1 MFMETETNK
10 KSVDPK
16 YKKRSKVIIIISLLV
31 LLWCV
36 KDLFEVVV
44 TPDEMNGFRTAKDM
58 AIKALQKHIPKEPIW
73 EGDGYADGSMVYDT
87 WRCPECDTPYEEDE
101 EYHYCPI
108 CGQQI
113 LWRVEDND

>member
-10 KSVDPK
+10 KCVDPK

-44 TPDEMNGFRTAKDM
+44 TPDEMIPYIVTIPILVFVIIIR
-58 AIKALQKHIPKEPIW
+58 IKN
-73 EGDGYADGSMVYDT
+73 T
-87 WRCPECDTPYEEDE
+87 WFKK
-101 EYHYCPI
+101 
-108 CGQQI
+108 
-113 LWRVEDND
+113 

>member
-44 TPDEMNGFRTAKDM
+44 TPDEMIPYIVTIPILVFVIIIR
-58 AIKALQKHIPKEPIW
+58 IKI
-73 EGDGYADGSMVYDT
+73 T
-87 WRCPECDTPYEEDE
+87 W
-101 EYHYCPI
+101 
-108 CGQQI
+108 
-113 LWRVEDND
+113 LKK